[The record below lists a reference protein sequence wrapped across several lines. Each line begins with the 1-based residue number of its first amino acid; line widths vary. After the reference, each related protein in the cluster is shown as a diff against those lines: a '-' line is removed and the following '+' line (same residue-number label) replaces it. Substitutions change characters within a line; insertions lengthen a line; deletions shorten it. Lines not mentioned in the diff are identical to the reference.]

1 MLALRLMRGGRPYVQ
16 IRRLLVS
23 VASAGTGF
31 LLLCALGHALQGGP
45 GRGVRLAW
53 CLVPLVATV
62 YVAVAVA
69 RTDPALR
76 PDRSGLA
83 AFGLEGAGLRVFTG
97 VATAAFCGLGSVVAL
112 IAFLF
117 ARGNLV
123 GRPLGDGTAKAL
135 GATATYALPLAGVIT
150 LLAVVPVVASV
161 AATFAAPVGARGR
174 RAEDGRT
181 PKAPAPPATP
191 PAGLPWGVALLT
203 AGIAVQT
210 YAGRGA
216 ERRGTAWLDGTG
228 SSLAGV
234 LTGWALAA
242 LGLAVAGPGLT
253 YLCGRALQS
262 ARPGA
267 VRLLAGRGLQ
277 EEARRIGRPA
287 GVVCAV
293 AAALLSAVRLGGT
306 VPSRQGDAAPG
317 LLTLFGVTLVAACAG
332 AALLLAAVESR
343 QARHETTATL
353 QRAGAPAATL
363 RAAVAMR
370 AGALLV
376 MLAPL
381 AWLVAVLTTLPL
393 VG

>member
-1 MLALRLMRGGRPYVQ
+1 MRGGRPDVQ
-16 IRRLLVS
+16 LRRLLVS
-23 VASAGTGF
+23 AASAGTGF

-45 GRGVRLAW
+45 GRAVRLAW

-83 AFGLEGAGLRVFTG
+83 AFGLEGTGLRVFAG
-97 VATAAFCGLGSVVAL
+97 VATAAFCSLGSVVAL

-117 ARGNLV
+117 ARGNLM
-123 GRPLGDGTAKAL
+123 GQPLGHGAAKAL
-135 GATATYALPLAGVIT
+135 GATYSLPPAGIIT
-150 LLAVVPVVASV
+150 LLAAVPVVASV
-161 AATFAAPVGARGR
+161 AATLAVPVGARGR
-174 RAEDGRT
+174 GTQDGRASE
-181 PKAPAPPATP
+181 APVPPATP

-203 AGIAVQT
+203 AGLAVQT

-216 ERRGTAWLDGTG
+216 ERGGTAWLDG
-228 SSLAGV
+228 AGTSPAGT
-234 LTGWALAA
+234 LTGWALTA

-262 ARPGA
+262 AHPGA

-277 EEARRIGRPA
+277 EEARRIGRPV

-293 AAALLSAVRLGGT
+293 AAALLAAVRLDAAA
-306 VPSRQGDAAPG
+306 PSRQGDAAPG
-317 LLTLFGVTLVAACAG
+317 LLTVFGVTLVAACAG

-363 RAAVAMR
+363 RSAVAVR
-370 AGALLV
+370 AGALLIV
-376 MLAPL
+376 LAPL
-381 AWLVAVLTTLPL
+381 AWVVAVLATLP
-393 VG
+393 VVTG